1 MSDGLLLA
9 ALSND
14 WRCGALCEV
23 REAAPVAP
31 ASYAVHRHFDA
42 GRVRGDICGLE
53 TAFRSHH
60 TWTTL
65 EAIRCDGTVSMHTT
79 NVRELKKNPSRA
91 LRLAKDGPVLI
102 LKGNEP
108 DALLIHLDK
117 SLTET
122 ESGVRPALAA
132 SLYGSG
138 GVSLGKAAKI
148 SGLSLSEF
156 VDHLGNLGIEIV
168 RRDETTN
175 NEAGDV
181 SAWLAS

>member
-1 MSDGLLLA
+1 MKA
-9 ALSND
+9 ADHIFVASK
-14 WRCGALCEV
+14 CEWHDITDDL
-23 REAAPVAP
+23 PVF
-31 ASYAVHRHFDA
+31 RGGA
-42 GRVRGDICGLE
+42 GRGLSRPAWGPVPESRGAGGLD
-53 TAFRSHH
+53 TAFRSPH

-65 EAIRCDGTVSMHTT
+65 QAIPCDETVSMHTT

-138 GVSLGKAAKI
+138 GVSLGKAARI

-156 VDHLGNLGIEIV
+156 VDHLGNLGVEIV
-168 RRDETTN
+168 RRDETTD
-175 NEAGDV
+175 NEVSDV